1 MKKKPTPKPVEKT
14 PEQPTTTLTGCTF
27 YGVKWDAAATEAVQT
42 VADGLLA
49 NARAMDKLIDVFKAQ
64 NVEIKGMLHIGNV
77 ISKGDGK

>member
-14 PEQPTTTLTGCTF
+14 PEQPTTTLKDCNF

-64 NVEIKGMLHIGNV
+64 NVQINNLLTITAAKEQ
-77 ISKGDGK
+77 